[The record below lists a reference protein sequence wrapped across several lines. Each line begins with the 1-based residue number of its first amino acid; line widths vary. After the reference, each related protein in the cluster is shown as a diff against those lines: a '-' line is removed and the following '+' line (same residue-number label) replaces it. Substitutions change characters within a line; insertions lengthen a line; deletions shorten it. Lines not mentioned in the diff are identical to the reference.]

1 MKHNYKIT
9 IILLIIFLLAQFIG
23 VGVIYKYID
32 HEQSVVDGATVF
44 KELPIG
50 ERPPIEEGM
59 SFIPLILMVLIGTGI
74 LLLLIKYN
82 LHLVWKVWFLLAVV
96 IALTISWGAFIQKEL
111 ALFLALAIGIWK
123 VFRPNVWVHNLT
135 EIFVYGGIAAIF
147 VPLFNVFSVG
157 VLLVLISLYDAYA
170 VWKSKHMVTLAKS
183 QMNARVFAGLML
195 PYKEGKLAK
204 IDKSKKKKGG
214 KEKTKPVTKGKMAIL
229 GGGDIAFPL
238 IFAGVL
244 LKEFGLWQSL
254 LIPIFSA
261 VGLGFIFWKGDS
273 NKIYPAM
280 PFISV
285 GCFIGLAVVLLAQYL
300 L

>member
-147 VPLFNVFSVG
+147 VPLFNVFSV
-157 VLLVLISLYDAYA
+157 VIRRLC
-170 VWKSKHMVTLAKS
+170 
-183 QMNARVFAGLML
+183 GL
-195 PYKEGKLAK
+195 E
-204 IDKSKKKKGG
+204 I
-214 KEKTKPVTKGKMAIL
+214 
-229 GGGDIAFPL
+229 
-238 IFAGVL
+238 
-244 LKEFGLWQSL
+244 
-254 LIPIFSA
+254 
-261 VGLGFIFWKGDS
+261 
-273 NKIYPAM
+273 
-280 PFISV
+280 
-285 GCFIGLAVVLLAQYL
+285 
-300 L
+300 